1 MSTGIHAIKQGDVL
15 KVFRAARLAGMEIER
30 YEIDRQGNV
39 VVFRATARPPIPRV
53 EKSKAGRQRSVECHL
68 MASSPR
74 CE

>member
-39 VVFRATARPPIPRV
+39 VVFPRNGAASDSARREI
-53 EKSKAGRQRSVECHL
+53 EGGSAAIG
-68 MASSPR
+68 
-74 CE
+74 